1 MCKWFRKRFP
11 LPLKC
16 LINMLLFIIHL
27 GRSFSRWLL
36 LLVYRLIIF
45 FICDQHLGGVLWKPF
60 ALSKCTKRSCVYFDA
75 TLPRASAAPRAPNI
89 RGPSQTVITVIRW
102 CHHGLL
108 KQPIMF
114 NSFKWCFIT
123 VKMIFTRESAGKSLS
138 PLITAWRCSSATLV
152 PAWNQITSRKEMNPL
167 SQQLI
172 CNIKYVF

>member
-27 GRSFSRWLL
+27 GRSFYIGGFYCLFTGWFLSL
-36 LLVYRLIIF
+36 YLISIKRRP
-45 FICDQHLGGVLWKPF
+45 WKPI

-75 TLPRASAAPRAPNI
+75 TLPHASAALWAPNM

-138 PLITAWRCSSATLV
+138 PSITAWLCVSATLV
-152 PAWNQITSRKEMNPL
+152 PAWNQITSQKEMNPL
-167 SQQLI
+167 SKQLI

>member
-1 MCKWFRKRFP
+1 MCKWFRKCFP

-27 GRSFSRWLL
+27 GVGFSS
-36 LLVYRLIIF
+36 VA
-45 FICDQHLGGVLWKPF
+45 FIACLQVCLGSPLGCVLWKRF
-60 ALSKCTKRSCVYFDA
+60 AQSEFTKWSCVYYNA
-75 TLPRASAAPRAPNI
+75 TLPQAFAARRAPTI
-89 RGPSQTVITVIRW
+89 RSPSQTVITVIRW

-138 PLITAWRCSSATLV
+138 PSIIVWRRATATSV
-152 PAWNQITSRKEMNPL
+152 PTHNQITSHEEINPL
-167 SQQLI
+167 SKQLVW
-172 CNIKYVF
+172 NIKYVF